1 MKLFD
6 RQKKWEINL
15 YAYYDHAGIVRHL
28 EDMARQ
34 GWQLEKAGSVFWTYR
49 RCKPAELRYAVV
61 YFSKA
66 SQFDP
71 EPPAEQREFWEL
83 CKATGWELVTNR
95 YQMQIFRNPAPD
107 AIPIETDPVVQVEN
121 VRAAMKKG
129 AVRGNWV
136 LLICSC
142 LQIWLQ
148 FRTYSIRDFLTQ
160 GFALSAVLIWLL
172 LGINAIVE
180 LIGYYR
186 WYRKART
193 AAEEEGVLLSPRTR
207 KWWQIL
213 QILGL
218 LVIFTVDLPLLL
230 LSPSL
235 SPSTRMVILVSFF
248 CYAVLLLIIYGSRQL
263 MKKKGFSAEANMGL
277 NILIAIVGTF
287 VLMGGLIWMSF
298 RVADDPGLR
307 GHVNAETRTSPAY
320 PAGDTEHTYTVYHD
334 PLPLTVEDLVGETV
348 YKDYSCY
355 REIQGSPLLTE
366 YTYKQEVPFV
376 FSISEQD
383 GPELLYEIY
392 EVKLNCLYE
401 PVKQSFFTDTV
412 YNIPGRF
419 KFAVSQSWTPVPRAL
434 WTLTGSSGRTTRPSG
449 ISCSATPTAS
459 WRSALTPGMTEARPL
474 KSKWRW
480 WERYWAAGRCP
491 DENLIYKT
499 NTRSDLLRVLVFVT
513 LIDRPAFPGRIWR
526 PSAPIPSCCGRCP
539 RRWRC
544 R

>member
-6 RQKKWEINL
+6 RQKKQEINL
-15 YAYYDHAGIVRHL
+15 YSYYDHAGIVRHL

-34 GWQLEKAGSVFWTYR
+34 GWQLEKAGSVFWIYR

-129 AVRGNWV
+129 SVRGDWW
-136 LLICSC
+136 LLAGSL
-142 LQIWLQ
+142 LQLWLQ
-148 FRTYSIRDFLTQ
+148 FRSAYTIRDLLLSTFT
-160 GFALSAVLIWLL
+160 LSAILIWLM
-172 LGINAIVE
+172 LGIKAVVE

-186 WYRKART
+186 WCRKART

-230 LSPSL
+230 LGPSL

-366 YTYKQEVPFV
+366 YTYKQDVPFV
-376 FSISEQD
+376 FNIPEQD
-383 GPELLYEIY
+383 GPELFYSVYQVHLG
-392 EVKLNCLYE
+392 CLYK
-401 PVKQSFFTDTV
+401 PVKDSFFREVQRRNRNSYLISSCDWKAVDAAPWGAQEAYQYVCDGELWGTYLLCYQDRMVKISFAPWYDT
-412 YNIPGRF
+412 
-419 KFAVSQSWTPVPRAL
+419 L
-434 WTLTGSSGRTTRPSG
+434 
-449 ISCSATPTAS
+449 PTAEQ
-459 WRSALTPGMTEARPL
+459 MTLVEAIL
-474 KSKWRW
+474 
-480 WERYWAAGRCP
+480 GN
-491 DENLIYKT
+491 D
-499 NTRSDLLRVLVFVT
+499 
-513 LIDRPAFPGRIWR
+513 
-526 PSAPIPSCCGRCP
+526 
-539 RRWRC
+539 
-544 R
+544 

>member
-6 RQKKWEINL
+6 RQKKQEINL

-172 LGINAIVE
+172 LGIKAVVE

-186 WYRKART
+186 WCRKART

-230 LSPSL
+230 LSPSHNPATL
-235 SPSTRMVILVSFF
+235 ITLAAGLA
-248 CYAVLLLIIYGSRQL
+248 YALLLTLIIYGSRQL

-298 RVADDPGLR
+298 RVADDPSLN
-307 GHVNAETRTSPAY
+307 GHQNAETISYTRGYRTYTYDFYRDPIPLSIEDLTGAELDPDYSRQMDVRGTPLLREYDIRQVIPYYSYSDA
-320 PAGDTEHTYTVYHD
+320 PELTYTVW
-334 PLPLTVEDLVGETV
+334 EVG
-348 YKDYSCY
+348 
-355 REIQGSPLLTE
+355 
-366 YTYKQEVPFV
+366 
-376 FSISEQD
+376 ISS
-383 GPELLYEIY
+383 LYG
-392 EVKLNCLYE
+392 
-401 PVKQSFFTDTV
+401 PVKNSFFKDTV
-412 YNIPGRF
+412 YTFHGQIDFVIPHGWVAADAAPWGALDAYQYHDEDGQPYGSYLLCYDSRF
-419 KFAVSQSWTPVPRAL
+419 VE
-434 WTLTGSSGRTTRPSG
+434 
-449 ISCSATPTAS
+449 ISFDAWNAAPPTAEQ
-459 WRSALTPGMTEARPL
+459 MTLVGKVLGSGPL
-474 KSKWRW
+474 S
-480 WERYWAAGRCP
+480 
-491 DENLIYKT
+491 
-499 NTRSDLLRVLVFVT
+499 
-513 LIDRPAFPGRIWR
+513 
-526 PSAPIPSCCGRCP
+526 
-539 RRWRC
+539 
-544 R
+544 

>member
-1 MKLFD
+1 MRLFD
-6 RQKKWEINL
+6 RQKKQEINL

-129 AVRGNWV
+129 SARANWC
-136 LLICSC
+136 LLATSL
-142 LQIWLQ
+142 LQLWLQ
-148 FRTYSIRDFLTQ
+148 SRSVYTIRDLL
-160 GFALSAVLIWLL
+160 LSTFTLLAILIWLM
-172 LGINAIVE
+172 LGIKAVME

-186 WYRKART
+186 WCRKART
-193 AAEEEGVLLSPRTR
+193 AAKEEGVLLSPRTR

-213 QILGL
+213 QILGF
-218 LVIFTVDLPLLL
+218 LVTVALALSLPL
-230 LSPSL
+230 LSPSHN
-235 SPSTRMVILVSFF
+235 PSTLITLA
-248 CYAVLLLIIYGSRQL
+248 AVLAYTLLLTLIVNGSRQL
-263 MKKKGFSAEANMGL
+263 MKKKGFSAEANMGF
-277 NILIAIVGTF
+277 NILIAVIGSL
-287 VLMGGLIWMSF
+287 VLMGGLVWVGF
-298 RVADDPGLR
+298 RVDKVPSLQ

-320 PAGDTEHTYTVYHD
+320 PAGDTKHTYTVYHD
-334 PLPLTVEDLVGETV
+334 PLPLTVEDLVGETA
-348 YKDYSCY
+348 YTDYSCY
-355 REIQGSPLLTE
+355 RAVEGTPLMSA
-366 YTYKQEVPFV
+366 YKYRQEVPYV
-376 FSISEQD
+376 FDIVSEED

-392 EVKLNCLYE
+392 EVKLDCLYK

-419 KFAVSQSWTPVPRAL
+419 KFAVSQSWTPVDAAPWGAQEAYQYVCDGEL
-434 WTLTGSSGRTTRPSG
+434 WGTYLLCYQDRMVK
-449 ISCSATPTAS
+449 ISFAPWYDGGTPTTEQM
-459 WRSALTPGMTEARPL
+459 ALVGTVLGSGPL
-474 KSKWRW
+474 S
-480 WERYWAAGRCP
+480 
-491 DENLIYKT
+491 
-499 NTRSDLLRVLVFVT
+499 
-513 LIDRPAFPGRIWR
+513 
-526 PSAPIPSCCGRCP
+526 
-539 RRWRC
+539 
-544 R
+544 